1 MVIYADAQTRKH
13 TTETGSNVSSTT
25 FSSMIHFAPVVPVT
39 TTAYNCDHQNRHT
52 THFTAHFTATW
63 LSTYNDTRRRSTMLH
78 DNRSLPPVLP
88 RVCTHRR
95 STMPRDNTSLPPKL
109 PRVNTHRR
117 SSMLRDNT
125 NWPPMLQRVGTA
137 AKSLSSTP

>member
-25 FSSMIHFAPVVPVT
+25 FSSMVQLAQVVPVT
-39 TTAYNCDHQNRHT
+39 TTAYNCDHHNRHT
-52 THFTAHFTATW
+52 SHFRPTW

-78 DNRSLPPVLP
+78 ENTHLPPVLP

-125 NWPPMLQRVGTA
+125 NSPPMLQRVGTA
-137 AKSLSSTP
+137 AKSLSSTA